1 MTLVSVWWLDFCNFT
16 EITFHQIDI
25 YNKSYQLKSTPNSQ
39 EIGRYLLVLGRTWFG
54 SEVRSVFWG
63 SVGSRFG
70 FWGPTRGSVG
80 SRFGF
85 DRKNSKN
92 HQFFLILFSK
102 VRGSVR
108 FLGGSVGS
116 RFDFKEQIRGSVG
129 SRFDFWRFG
138 RFEVR
143 YFKVRPNT
151 SYNISYMTKI
161 LK

>member
-1 MTLVSVWWLDFCNFT
+1 M
-16 EITFHQIDI
+16 
-25 YNKSYQLKSTPNSQ
+25 
-39 EIGRYLLVLGRTWFG
+39 
-54 SEVRSVFWG
+54 
-63 SVGSRFG
+63 RFG

-85 DRKNSKN
+85 DRKTSKN

-116 RFDFKEQIRGSVG
+116 RFGFQEQIGGSVG
-129 SRFDFWRFG
+129 SRLDFWRLG

-143 YFKVRPNT
+143 YFKVQPNT
-151 SYNISYMTKI
+151 NCSHTSDVRKI
-161 LK
+161 FHF

>member
-1 MTLVSVWWLDFCNFT
+1 M
-16 EITFHQIDI
+16 EKPQ
-25 YNKSYQLKSTPNSQ
+25 
-39 EIGRYLLVLGRTWFG
+39 
-54 SEVRSVFWG
+54 
-63 SVGSRFG
+63 
-70 FWGPTRGSVG
+70 
-80 SRFGF
+80 
-85 DRKNSKN
+85 KN
-92 HQFFLILFSK
+92 HLFFLILFSK

-151 SYNISYMTKI
+151 STHISEMKTAQFTI
-161 LK
+161 V

>member
-1 MTLVSVWWLDFCNFT
+1 MQNG
-16 EITFHQIDI
+16 
-25 YNKSYQLKSTPNSQ
+25 YA
-39 EIGRYLLVLGRTWFG
+39 R
-54 SEVRSVFWG
+54 RSWG
-63 SVGSRFG
+63 QASPEAIFE
-70 FWGPTRGSVG
+70 
-80 SRFGF
+80 
-85 DRKNSKN
+85 RKFLFLNN
-92 HQFFLILFSK
+92 VQFFLILFSK

-151 SYNISYMTKI
+151 SHKDDKI
-161 LK
+161 VQIKFFPIRLCTIPRALSRFCLK

>member
-1 MTLVSVWWLDFCNFT
+1 MKLHSRSLNNTIFT
-16 EITFHQIDI
+16 SNKIMCCSKLRYIRTF
-25 YNKSYQLKSTPNSQ
+25 
-39 EIGRYLLVLGRTWFG
+39 ELVLGRTWFG

-151 SYNISYMTKI
+151 NFNKPESYCK
-161 LK
+161 

>member
-1 MTLVSVWWLDFCNFT
+1 MQVV
-16 EITFHQIDI
+16 
-25 YNKSYQLKSTPNSQ
+25 YV
-39 EIGRYLLVLGRTWFG
+39 LVLGRTWFG

-102 VRGSVR
+102 VRGSVW
-108 FLGGSVGS
+108 FLGGLVGS
-116 RFDFKEQIRGSVG
+116 RFGFQEQIGGSIG
-129 SRFDFWRFG
+129 SRVDFWRFKM
-138 RFEVR
+138 FVR
-143 YFKVRPNT
+143 YFKVWPNT
-151 SYNISYMTKI
+151 STLYFHLAWSYTANKMIILWYNEIFQANTTTSHAGT
-161 LK
+161 LWC

>member
-1 MTLVSVWWLDFCNFT
+1 M
-16 EITFHQIDI
+16 
-25 YNKSYQLKSTPNSQ
+25 
-39 EIGRYLLVLGRTWFG
+39 LGRTWFG
-54 SEVRSVFWG
+54 LEVRSVFWG

-116 RFDFKEQIRGSVG
+116 RFGFQEQIGGSEG
-129 SRFDFWRFG
+129 SRFDFWRFR
-138 RFEVR
+138 RFKVR

-151 SYNISYMTKI
+151 NTHPIIKDSFLNLAWMSSLMGLGDI
-161 LK
+161 LLV